1 SVIRFRHPLPR
12 MRGWGISPD
21 FALIL
26 VSVIREHKPRIIVE
40 LGSGISTILC
50 GYALESLG
58 TGKLISLEDVA
69 VFAEITSRVIQ
80 LHELSAIVQV
90 CHAPLR
96 EVKLESATWNWYDVA
111 CLKGIEEH
119 TVDLVIVDGPAG
131 DLGDLARYPAL
142 PVLQQWIRP
151 GALIL
156 IDDAD

>member
-1 SVIRFRHPLPR
+1 
-12 MRGWGISPD
+12 
-21 FALIL
+21 
-26 VSVIREHKPRIIVE
+26 
-40 LGSGISTILC
+40 
-50 GYALESLG
+50 ESLG

-156 IDDAD
+156 IDDADRPDEKQMVDRWQSEGLCNHRGTLEAEKGAILLEMR